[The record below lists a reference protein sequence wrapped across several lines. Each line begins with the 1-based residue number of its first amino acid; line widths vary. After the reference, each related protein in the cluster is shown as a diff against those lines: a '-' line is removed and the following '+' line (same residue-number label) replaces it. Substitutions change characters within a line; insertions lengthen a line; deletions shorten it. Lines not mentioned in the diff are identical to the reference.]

1 MGMRRGLRAAA
12 VLLCLG
18 QLPADAQTQDPAHNK
33 DIIARRAETVVTCD
47 DLPPCTL
54 HAQHFLV
61 RAVAGAGRVQR
72 RVEAVVWVAGGEPRV
87 SSWRPLAP

>member
-1 MGMRRGLRAAA
+1 M
-12 VLLCLG
+12 
-18 QLPADAQTQDPAHNK
+18 
-33 DIIARRAETVVTCD
+33 TCD

-61 RAVAGAGRVQR
+61 RAVAGAGRVRR

-87 SSWRPLAP
+87 TSWRPLAP

>member
-1 MGMRRGLRAAA
+1 MLEAW
-12 VLLCLG
+12 LG
-18 QLPADAQTQDPAHNK
+18 DPEKAQ

-54 HAQHFLV
+54 HAQHYLV
-61 RAVAGAGRVQR
+61 RAVAGAGRVRR

-87 SSWRPLAP
+87 TSWRALAP